1 MSPKINII
9 CGPTSSGKTSFAF
22 KQIGDKKAILVT
34 VDSRHLYQGLSITS
48 GWDIDNSKSNIS
60 YLGFGYYNPEQTAN
74 AVDYARYVRRVIDDN
89 YDKKDIYL
97 VGGSGFYIQAI
108 IRPEKID
115 LAPANPE
122 LRKKLELMSA
132 NELKE
137 ELKKTSPDVF
147 NSLNN
152 SDQNNPRRL
161 IRRLEIL
168 SQPIPHLVPPCH
180 HVTFPHPYQITCLP
194 IPSDHRDLILT
205 RIKDRLSAGSVEEV
219 RKLLSEYPDQTLPV
233 YSTIGVKQITMY
245 LKDQIS
251 KEQMINLWLTD
262 ESNYAKRQVTWFKKQ
277 QNIFWYDESKT

>member
-180 HVTFPHPYQITCLP
+180 RVTFPHLYQITCLP